1 MACASSPS
9 RRRGCTVPAHV
20 RVTGQTGQCAAG
32 TGTCTAVGKEG
43 TRGRPRRYRLLPTR
57 PARQASTPYLRVR
70 LLFATP
76 GGIDRTSSAGSHA
89 TVHGT
94 QNRER
99 RRRKPPRQGAARGDP
114 PGPCVRG
121 SHLFRASGIR
131 NNSSLATGKK
141 LGRPSLCGTSQL
153 GWCVPGRLWDDPPL
167 SHPTFAWDIP
177 DGWNVP
183 RDVGRPTRLGC
194 PSSAGLSQFG
204 WAVPVWL
211 GCPSCGPSHLGAGCP
226 ISLGHPSLAWDVPR
240 GRAVPVWLR
249 VVPVRLGCPSLAG
262 VSQLWSSHF
271 EASCPT
277 PLVGPSAAWDVL
289 WVGCPS
295 SGRLS
300 RVLLGCPSF
309 HWVVEHPARVA

>member
-1 MACASSPS
+1 MSHSQSRALPASRAHSGLGS
-9 RRRGCTVPAHV
+9 RGIKFGR
-20 RVTGQTGQCAAG
+20 QC
-32 TGTCTAVGKEG
+32 
-43 TRGRPRRYRLLPTR
+43 
-57 PARQASTPYLRVR
+57 
-70 LLFATP
+70 
-76 GGIDRTSSAGSHA
+76 
-89 TVHGT
+89 
-94 QNRER
+94 
-99 RRRKPPRQGAARGDP
+99 
-114 PGPCVRG
+114 
-121 SHLFRASGIR
+121 
-131 NNSSLATGKK
+131 LATGEK

-271 EASCPT
+271 EARAVPRHWSVPV
-277 PLVGPSAAWDVL
+277 PLGTSYGWAVPVR
-289 WVGCPS
+289 VGCPEF
-295 SGRLS
+295 
-300 RVLLGCPSF
+300 C
-309 HWVVEHPARVA
+309 WVVPVFTGSSSTQLELLKPYVKGHSLLTC

>member
-1 MACASSPS
+1 MWDSSAVRGREPTKVLGDTS
-9 RRRGCTVPAHV
+9 RRSHGVHVP
-20 RVTGQTGQCAAG
+20 GYG
-32 TGTCTAVGKEG
+32 
-43 TRGRPRRYRLLPTR
+43 
-57 PARQASTPYLRVR
+57 
-70 LLFATP
+70 
-76 GGIDRTSSAGSHA
+76 
-89 TVHGT
+89 
-94 QNRER
+94 
-99 RRRKPPRQGAARGDP
+99 
-114 PGPCVRG
+114 
-121 SHLFRASGIR
+121 
-131 NNSSLATGKK
+131 LATGKK

-271 EASCPT
+271 EARAVPRHWSVPV
-277 PLVGPSAAWDVL
+277 PLGTSYGWAVPVR
-289 WVGCPS
+289 VGCPEF
-295 SGRLS
+295 
-300 RVLLGCPSF
+300 C
-309 HWVVEHPARVA
+309 WVVPVFTGSSSTQLELLKPYVKGHSLLTC